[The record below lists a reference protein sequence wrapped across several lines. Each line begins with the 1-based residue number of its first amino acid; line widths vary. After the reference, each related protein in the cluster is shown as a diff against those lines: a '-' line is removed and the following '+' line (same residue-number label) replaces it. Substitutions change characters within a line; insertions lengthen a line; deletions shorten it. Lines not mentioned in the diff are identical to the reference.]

1 VGADASVMLDSL
13 LELQTRDT
21 AIDRLR
27 HRRDTLPERA
37 ALESVQAE
45 LAALRQQIAEAT
57 ARREEVAREEQR
69 FDDEARSL
77 EEKAAEVERR
87 MYSGEVTSPRE
98 LQALQADVDQL
109 RRHRGGLE
117 DRELDVME
125 RRESLDAEVSGLDGR
140 AGELEAEAE
149 RLAGALGEVEGE
161 IDGEVAVERSAR
173 DEIAATV
180 DDGLLADYE
189 QCRHRARGMGAARL
203 NGNTCQ
209 GCHLS
214 IPSVEA
220 ERIRKSPPG
229 TVAHCD
235 NCGCILVP

>member
-1 VGADASVMLDSL
+1 MLDTL
-13 LELQTRDT
+13 LALQTRDT

-37 ALESVQAE
+37 ALERLSTELSTAGTQLAE
-45 LAALRQQIAEAT
+45 VT
-57 ARREEVAREEQR
+57 AQREEVAREEQR

-77 EEKAAEVERR
+77 EDKAAEVERR
-87 MYSGEVTSPRE
+87 MYSGEVSSPRE
-98 LQALQADVDQL
+98 LQALQADVEQL
-109 RRHRGGLE
+109 RRHRRSLE
-117 DRELDVME
+117 DRELEVME
-125 RRESLDAEVSGLDGR
+125 RRESFDPAVDQLR
-140 AGELEAEAE
+140 ARVGELEFEAE
-149 RLAGALGEVEGE
+149 RLGAALAEVEAE
-161 IDGEVAVERSAR
+161 IDEELAGERAAR
-173 DEIAATV
+173 DQIAATV
-180 DDGLLADYE
+180 DAGLLEDYE
-189 QCRHRARGMGAARL
+189 RCRERARGIGAARL

>member
-1 VGADASVMLDSL
+1 MKLDTL

-37 ALESVQAE
+37 ALESVRSELSAAATQFAE
-45 LAALRQQIAEAT
+45 IT
-57 ARREEVAREEQR
+57 AQRDEVAREEQR
-69 FDDEARSL
+69 FDDEARLL
-77 EEKAAEVERR
+77 EDRAAEVERR
-87 MYSGEVTSPRE
+87 MYSGEVSSPRE
-98 LQALQADVDQL
+98 LQALQADVEQL
-109 RRHRGGLE
+109 RRHRRGLE
-117 DRELDVME
+117 DRELEVME
-125 RRESLDAEVSGLDGR
+125 RRESFDPAVDALR
-140 AGELEAEAE
+140 ARVGELESEAE
-149 RLAGALGEVEGE
+149 RLRAALAEVEGE
-161 IDGEVAVERSAR
+161 IDEELAGERAAR

-180 DDGLLADYE
+180 DAALLDDYE
-189 QCRHRARGMGAARL
+189 RCRERARGIGAARL
-203 NGNTCQ
+203 SGNTCQ

-214 IPSVEA
+214 IPAVEA

>member
-1 VGADASVMLDSL
+1 VGADASVMLGNL

-37 ALESVQAE
+37 ALESAQAE
-45 LAALRQQIAEAT
+45 LEALRQQLAT
-57 ARREEVAREEQR
+57 ATTQREEVAREEHR

-117 DRELDVME
+117 DRELEVME
-125 RRESLDAEVSGLDGR
+125 RRESFDTDITELGR
-140 AGELEAEAE
+140 RGGELEAEAE
-149 RLAGALGEVEGE
+149 RLSGALGEVEGE
-161 IDGEVAVERSAR
+161 IDAEMLVERSAR
-173 DEIAATV
+173 DEIAATM
-180 DDGLLADYE
+180 DDALLADYE
-189 QCRHRARGMGAARL
+189 QCRHRARGMGAAQL

>member
-1 VGADASVMLDSL
+1 MAADASVMLDTL
-13 LELQTRDT
+13 LELQSRDT

-27 HRRDTLPERA
+27 HRRDTIPERA
-37 ALESVQAE
+37 ALDAARVELETVQKQ
-45 LAALRQQIAEAT
+45 LADAT
-57 ARREEVAREEQR
+57 ERRDEVAREERR

-77 EEKAAEVERR
+77 EEKAAEVERT

-98 LQALQADVDQL
+98 LQLLQADVDQL
-109 RRHRGGLE
+109 RRHQRSLE
-117 DRELDVME
+117 DRELEVME
-125 RRESLDAEVSGLDGR
+125 RREALDKEVTQLEAR
-140 AGELEAEAE
+140 ARELEADAARLESVLSAAEAE
-149 RLAGALGEVEGE
+149 IDEELSGELA
-161 IDGEVAVERSAR
+161 AR
-173 DEIAATV
+173 DELAAAI
-180 DDGLLADYE
+180 DAALLDDYE
-189 QCRHRARGMGAARL
+189 RRRERARGIGVARL
-203 NGNTCQ
+203 NGTTCQ

>member
-1 VGADASVMLDSL
+1 MLDTL

-37 ALESVQAE
+37 ALESVRTELSTAATRLAE
-45 LAALRQQIAEAT
+45 VT
-57 ARREEVAREEQR
+57 AQRDEVAREEQR

-77 EEKAAEVERR
+77 EDKAAEVERR
-87 MYSGEVTSPRE
+87 MYSGEVSSPRE
-98 LQALQADVDQL
+98 LQALQADVEQL
-109 RRHRGGLE
+109 RRHRRGLE

-125 RRESLDAEVSGLDGR
+125 RRESFEPAVDELRTRVS
-140 AGELEAEAE
+140 ELESEAE
-149 RLAGALGEVEGE
+149 RLGAALAEVEAE
-161 IDGEVAVERSAR
+161 IDEELAGERTAR

-180 DDGLLADYE
+180 DPGLLEDYE
-189 QCRHRARGMGAARL
+189 RCRERARGIGAARL
-203 NGNTCQ
+203 SGNTCP

>member
-1 VGADASVMLDSL
+1 MLDTL

-37 ALESVQAE
+37 ALESVRAE
-45 LAALRQQIAEAT
+45 LSTAATQLADVT
-57 ARREEVAREEQR
+57 AQREEVAREEQR

-77 EEKAAEVERR
+77 EDRAAEVERR
-87 MYSGEVTSPRE
+87 MYSGEVSSPRE
-98 LQALQADVDQL
+98 LQALQADVEQL
-109 RRHRGGLE
+109 RRHRRGLE
-117 DRELDVME
+117 DRELEVME
-125 RRESLDAEVSGLDGR
+125 RRESFDPAVDALR
-140 AGELEAEAE
+140 ARVGELESEAE
-149 RLAGALGEVEGE
+149 RLGAALTEVEGE
-161 IDGEVAVERSAR
+161 IDEELAGERAAR

-180 DDGLLADYE
+180 DAALLDDYE
-189 QCRHRARGMGAARL
+189 RCRERARGIGAARL
-203 NGNTCQ
+203 SGNTCQ

-214 IPSVEA
+214 IPAVEA

>member
-1 VGADASVMLDSL
+1 MQEEQGAV
-13 LELQTRDT
+13 E
-21 AIDRLR
+21 
-27 HRRDTLPERA
+27 
-37 ALESVQAE
+37 
-45 LAALRQQIAEAT
+45 QQVAEAK

-77 EEKAAEVERR
+77 EDKAAEVERR

-109 RRHRGGLE
+109 RRHRQGLE
-117 DRELDVME
+117 DRELEVME
-125 RRESLDAEVSGLDGR
+125 RRESLDTAVADLGRRAAELD
-140 AGELEAEAE
+140 AETE
-149 RLAGALGEVEGE
+149 RLGGALGEVEGE
-161 IDGEVAVERSAR
+161 IDGEMAVERSAR

-229 TVAHCD
+229 TIAHCD

>member
-1 VGADASVMLDSL
+1 MLDTL

-37 ALESVQAE
+37 ALESVRNE
-45 LAALRQQIAEAT
+45 LSTAGTRLAEAT
-57 ARREEVAREEQR
+57 AQRDEVAREEQR

-77 EEKAAEVERR
+77 EDKAAEVERR
-87 MYSGEVTSPRE
+87 MYSGEVSSPRE
-98 LQALQADVDQL
+98 LQALQADVEQL
-109 RRHRGGLE
+109 RRHRRGLE
-117 DRELDVME
+117 DRELEVME
-125 RRESLDAEVSGLDGR
+125 RRESFEPAVAELRTRVS
-140 AGELEAEAE
+140 ELESEAE
-149 RLAGALGEVEGE
+149 RLGAALAEVEAE
-161 IDGEVAVERSAR
+161 IDEELAGERAAR

-180 DDGLLADYE
+180 DPGLLEDYE
-189 QCRHRARGMGAARL
+189 RCRERARGIGAARL
-203 NGNTCQ
+203 SGNTCQ